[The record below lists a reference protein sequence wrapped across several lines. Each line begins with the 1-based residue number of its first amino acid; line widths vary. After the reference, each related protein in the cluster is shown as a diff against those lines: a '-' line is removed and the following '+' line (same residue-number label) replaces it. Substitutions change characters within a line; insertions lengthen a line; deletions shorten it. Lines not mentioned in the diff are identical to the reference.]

1 MNGRQAAKLAAGR
14 IEELELYNAQCKAD
28 ITKYNRCID
37 SVIAGEKTFCNRCE
51 EKDECEK
58 EKGAGCK
65 DWWLTFDSVE
75 NQEGT
80 VEAGPVQII
89 GEGGT
94 DNVEAEN
101 VLEAPIADG

>member
-1 MNGRQAAKLAAGR
+1 MAAKRIEELDKR
-14 IEELELYNAQCKAD
+14 IEELEFYNAQCKAD

-37 SVIAGEKTFCNRCE
+37 SVIAGEKTFCDWCE

-65 DWWLTFDSVE
+65 DWWLTFDNVE
-75 NQEGT
+75 SQE
-80 VEAGPVQII
+80 EAVADGPVQII

-94 DNVEAEN
+94 DNVEAES
-101 VLEAPIADG
+101 VLEDPIAAG